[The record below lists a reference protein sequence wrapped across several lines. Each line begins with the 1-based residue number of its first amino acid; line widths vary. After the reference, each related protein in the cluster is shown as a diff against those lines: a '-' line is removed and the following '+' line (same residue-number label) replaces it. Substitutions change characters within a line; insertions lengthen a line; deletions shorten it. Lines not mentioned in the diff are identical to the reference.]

1 MSILP
6 TKKPSTQNLTPDVL
20 FNIFMVCVDLDFFW
34 YRKCSSP
41 STMQILA
48 SVCKSWREI
57 ALRNSFLWGNI
68 RFAKFTKTTLSLLKI
83 HLERSKDSSLILG
96 LNLGGQDQ
104 STQLM
109 RDPRNRRSPFQQ
121 IFGELLLQQHR
132 WRRFGILR
140 DAYTGQDTINNHWEI
155 NNLPLT
161 EELIIR
167 TPINEQHNPL
177 FSHSFELNLSKSFK
191 LESLY
196 LHGDIRLRWDSP
208 SRLESL
214 TNIQLE
220 HKYSTQQ
227 FPNIA
232 DCLTLLSCT
241 PNIQYLL
248 IYPSNPPFTFNSL
261 PHVNLEHLIM
271 LEIGSHGVRKSTSQ
285 LLPYLTLPNL
295 EHLCICN
302 ESGVLTKD
310 VELASSREQLGSI
323 DSLLH
328 RSGAKIKYFLLDSN
342 YEDELS
348 LIGIL
353 ESMTYLIGLSISSC
367 TTLSKQLFDSLAL
380 AGHSDNRGLCPDIEQ
395 LKLENC
401 AFGPR
406 WIEKRNRDPLVL
418 ESLKNMIVS
427 RKDFH
432 PSEPR
437 LRSVDLRYCNL
448 FLALNSRMV
457 RECTDS
463 GLVLNCVEETSQ

>member
-1 MSILP
+1 
-6 TKKPSTQNLTPDVL
+6 
-20 FNIFMVCVDLDFFW
+20 
-34 YRKCSSP
+34 
-41 STMQILA
+41 
-48 SVCKSWREI
+48 
-57 ALRNSFLWGNI
+57 
-68 RFAKFTKTTLSLLKI
+68 
-83 HLERSKDSSLILG
+83 
-96 LNLGGQDQ
+96 
-104 STQLM
+104 
-109 RDPRNRRSPFQQ
+109 
-121 IFGELLLQQHR
+121 
-132 WRRFGILR
+132 
-140 DAYTGQDTINNHWEI
+140 
-155 NNLPLT
+155 
-161 EELIIR
+161 
-167 TPINEQHNPL
+167 
-177 FSHSFELNLSKSFK
+177 
-191 LESLY
+191 
-196 LHGDIRLRWDSP
+196 
-208 SRLESL
+208 
-214 TNIQLE
+214 
-220 HKYSTQQ
+220 
-227 FPNIA
+227 
-232 DCLTLLSCT
+232 
-241 PNIQYLL
+241 
-248 IYPSNPPFTFNSL
+248 
-261 PHVNLEHLIM
+261 M

-395 LKLENC
+395 LELENC